1 MRMPSPVFSATS
13 SSSRSSIM
21 PSIDTGRRTLHLIHA
36 GSKPLRMA
44 ASASLLLALSG
55 CANLHTINRT
65 TELPGNGKAI
75 HLDAPQRLVYSNAK
89 GHTCAEPTPD
99 ALQAYISSA
108 GAGVNSGQNAAS
120 ISTALSAN
128 AASVGLHSQSI
139 TLMREHLFR
148 ICEYAQNKS
157 INPADTMLL
166 MERSQDLTMGVLAIE
181 QLTGAV
187 VARQP
192 ALTGQGQSTAS
203 AGVLATQA
211 QLDKAEERLAEREG
225 DLDDV
230 RDARIAQAS
239 ANEQAQQALRDAA
252 KADPKKTA
260 AEIKTLQDAASS
272 AQLKLSQLDARLAA
286 AQQAVD
292 KAASERDTLEK
303 KLDVA
308 LADSS
313 ASAAGKAQFSGGRG
327 RSNVSPATARHLARA
342 SVEIVKAV
350 LEKGHMTDNCINF
363 MSAIREQQPERS
375 DAPIQAMTAL
385 CAKVFEAAIK
395 KNLENPDQKTLMMTE

>member
-1 MRMPSPVFSATS
+1 MPAIYTAVSDHAVS
-13 SSSRSSIM
+13 
-21 PSIDTGRRTLHLIHA
+21 TGVHPAPWRLLMGGTV
-36 GSKPLRMA
+36 
-44 ASASLLLALSG
+44 LLLLSA

-65 TELPGNGKAI
+65 TDLPLNGKAI
-75 HLDAPQRLVYSNAK
+75 HLDAPQRLVYADAL

-99 ALQAYISSA
+99 ALQAYISAA

-120 ISTALSAN
+120 ISMALSAN

-187 VARQP
+187 VARQA
-192 ALTGQGQSTAS
+192 ALTGQGESAAS

-239 ANEQAQQALRDAA
+239 ASEQAQQALRDAA

-260 AEIKTLQDAASS
+260 AESKTLQDAASS
-272 AQLKLSQLDARLAA
+272 TQLKLAQLDARLAA

-292 KAASERDTLEK
+292 KAESERDALEK
-303 KLDVA
+303 KIDAAV
-308 LADSS
+308 ADSS
-313 ASAAGKAQFSGGRG
+313 ASAAGTAQFRGGRG
-327 RSNVSPATARHLARA
+327 HSNVSPATARHLARA

-363 MSAIREQQPERS
+363 MSSIREQPAART
-375 DAPIQAMTAL
+375 DAPFQTMTTL
-385 CAKVFEAAIK
+385 CEKVFQAAIEANRTGK
-395 KNLENPDQKTLMMTE
+395 SQPSLMMTQ

>member
-1 MRMPSPVFSATS
+1 MPITYTALSDHAVS
-13 SSSRSSIM
+13 
-21 PSIDTGRRTLHLIHA
+21 TGIPPAPWRLLMGGTV
-36 GSKPLRMA
+36 
-44 ASASLLLALSG
+44 LLLLSA

-65 TELPGNGKAI
+65 TELPLNGKAI
-75 HLDAPQRLVYSNAK
+75 HLDAPQRLVYADAL

-99 ALQAYISSA
+99 ALQAYISAA

-128 AASVGLHSQSI
+128 ATSVGLHSQSI

-157 INPADTMLL
+157 INAADTMLL

-187 VARQP
+187 VARQT
-192 ALTGQGQSTAS
+192 ALTGQGQSAAS

-239 ANEQAQQALRDAA
+239 ASEQAQQALLDAA

-292 KAASERDTLEK
+292 KAESERDALDK
-303 KLDVA
+303 KLNAAV
-308 LADSS
+308 ADSN
-313 ASAAGKAQFSGGRG
+313 ASTAGTAQFSGGRG

-342 SVEIVKAV
+342 SVDIVKAV

-363 MSAIREQQPERS
+363 MSVVREQQPVRN
-375 DAPIQAMTAL
+375 DAPFQAMTKL
-385 CAKVFEAAIK
+385 CTQVFEAAIK
-395 KNLENPDQKTLMMTE
+395 KNQENPDQRTLMMTQ

>member
-1 MRMPSPVFSATS
+1 MPAIYTAVSDHAVS
-13 SSSRSSIM
+13 
-21 PSIDTGRRTLHLIHA
+21 TGVHPAPWRLLMGGTV
-36 GSKPLRMA
+36 
-44 ASASLLLALSG
+44 LLLLSA

-65 TELPGNGKAI
+65 TDLPLNGKAI
-75 HLDAPQRLVYSNAK
+75 HLDAPQRLVYADAL

-99 ALQAYISSA
+99 ALQAYISAA

-120 ISTALSAN
+120 ISMALSAN

-187 VARQP
+187 VARQA
-192 ALTGQGQSTAS
+192 ALTGQGESAAS

-239 ANEQAQQALRDAA
+239 ASEQAQQALRDAA

-260 AEIKTLQDAASS
+260 AESKTLQYAASS
-272 AQLKLSQLDARLAA
+272 TQLKLAQLDARLAA

-292 KAASERDTLEK
+292 KAESERDALEK
-303 KLDVA
+303 KIAAAV
-308 LADSS
+308 ADSS
-313 ASAAGKAQFSGGRG
+313 ASAAGTAQFRGGRVH
-327 RSNVSPATARHLARA
+327 SNVSPATARHLARA

-363 MSAIREQQPERS
+363 MSSIREQPAART
-375 DAPIQAMTAL
+375 DAPFQTMTTL
-385 CAKVFEAAIK
+385 CEKVFQAAIEANRTGK
-395 KNLENPDQKTLMMTE
+395 SQPSLMMTQ

>member
-1 MRMPSPVFSATS
+1 MPATYNTVSDSSVSSHIS
-13 SSSRSSIM
+13 SSCWR
-21 PSIDTGRRTLHLIHA
+21 LLF
-36 GSKPLRMA
+36 GSAVLLSL
-44 ASASLLLALSG
+44 SA

-65 TELPGNGKAI
+65 TELPGDGKAI
-75 HLDAPQRLVYSNAK
+75 HLDAPQRLVYADAL

-148 ICEYAQNKS
+148 ICEFAQNKS

-187 VARQP
+187 VARQA
-192 ALTGQGQSTAS
+192 ALTGQGHSAAS

-211 QLDKAEERLAEREG
+211 QLDKAEKRLAEREG

-230 RDARIAQAS
+230 RNAHIAQAS
-239 ANEQAQQALRDAA
+239 ASDQAQQALQDAT
-252 KADPKKTA
+252 KADPKKTT
-260 AEIKTLQDAASS
+260 AEIKTLQEAASS
-272 AQLKLSQLDARLAA
+272 AQLKLAQLDARLAA
-286 AQQAVD
+286 TQVAVD
-292 KAASERDTLEK
+292 KAEKERDALEK

-308 LADSS
+308 LADSN
-313 ASAAGKAQFSGGRG
+313 ASATGTAQSWGGRSH
-327 RSNVSPATARHLARA
+327 SNVSPATARYLARA

-363 MSAIREQQPERS
+363 MSAIREHKPERS
-375 DAPIQAMTAL
+375 DAPIQAMTTL
-385 CAKVFEAAIK
+385 CTKVFEAAIK
-395 KNLENPDQKTLMMTE
+395 KNLENPDGKTMMKMTE

>member
-1 MRMPSPVFSATS
+1 MPAIHTSVSDTTVSARLTHTS
-13 SSSRSSIM
+13 WRLAVSSAVMLS
-21 PSIDTGRRTLHLIHA
+21 L
-36 GSKPLRMA
+36 
-44 ASASLLLALSG
+44 SA

-65 TELPGNGKAI
+65 TELPGDGKAI
-75 HLDAPQRLVYSNAK
+75 HLDAPQRLMYSNAE

-108 GAGVNSGQNAAS
+108 GAGVNSGQTAAS

-187 VARQP
+187 VARQT
-192 ALTGQGQSTAS
+192 ALTGQGQSRAS

-211 QLDKAEERLAEREG
+211 QLDRAEERLSEREG
-225 DLDDV
+225 DLDDI
-230 RDARIAQAS
+230 RNAHIAQVS
-239 ANEQAQQALRDAA
+239 DNELAQKALQDAD
-252 KADPKKTA
+252 KADPEKTA
-260 AEIKTLQDAASS
+260 AEIKTLRDAASS
-272 AQLKLSQLDARLAA
+272 AQLKLAQLDARLAA
-286 AQQAVD
+286 AQLAVD
-292 KAASERDTLEK
+292 KAEKERDALEK

-313 ASAAGKAQFSGGRG
+313 ASATGTAQSWGGRN
-327 RSNVSPATARHLARA
+327 RSNVSPATARHLASA
-342 SVEIVKAV
+342 SVAIVKAV

-363 MSAIREQQPERS
+363 MSSIREQPAART
-375 DAPIQAMTAL
+375 DAPFQAMTTL
-385 CAKVFEAAIK
+385 CTEVFHAAIEANRTGK
-395 KNLENPDQKTLMMTE
+395 SRPSLMMTQ

>member
-1 MRMPSPVFSATS
+1 MPATYTAVS
-13 SSSRSSIM
+13 DHAVS
-21 PSIDTGRRTLHLIHA
+21 TGIRPAPWRLLT
-36 GSKPLRMA
+36 GGTV
-44 ASASLLLALSG
+44 LLLLSA

-65 TELPGNGKAI
+65 TDLPLNGKAI
-75 HLDAPQRLVYSNAK
+75 HLDAPQRLVYADAL

-99 ALQAYISSA
+99 ALQAYISAA

-187 VARQP
+187 VARQA
-192 ALTGQGQSTAS
+192 ALTGQGESAAS

-230 RDARIAQAS
+230 RDARISQAS
-239 ANEQAQQALRDAA
+239 ASEQAQQALRDAA

-260 AEIKTLQDAASS
+260 AESKTLQDAASS
-272 AQLKLSQLDARLAA
+272 AQLKLAQLDARLAA

-292 KAASERDTLEK
+292 KAESERDALEK
-303 KLDVA
+303 KVDAAV
-308 LADSS
+308 ADSS
-313 ASAAGKAQFSGGRG
+313 ASAAGTAQFSGGRG
-327 RSNVSPATARHLARA
+327 HSNVSPATARHLARA

-363 MSAIREQQPERS
+363 MSSIREQPAART
-375 DAPIQAMTAL
+375 DAPFQTMTAL
-385 CAKVFEAAIK
+385 CEKVFQAAIEANRTGK
-395 KNLENPDQKTLMMTE
+395 SQPSLMMTQ

>member
-1 MRMPSPVFSATS
+1 MSAIHTTVYAKTTS
-13 SSSRSSIM
+13 A
-21 PSIDTGRRTLHLIHA
+21 HFIHA
-36 GSKPLRMA
+36 SRRLTA
-44 ASASLLLALSG
+44 ASAILLSLSA
-55 CANLHTINRT
+55 CANLHTIHRT
-65 TELPGNGKAI
+65 TDLPLNGKAI
-75 HLDAPQRLVYSNAK
+75 HLDAPQRLVYADAL

-99 ALQAYISSA
+99 ALQAYISAA

-128 AASVGLHSQSI
+128 ATSVGLHSQSI
-139 TLMREHLFR
+139 TLMWEHLFR

-157 INPADTMLL
+157 INAADTMLL

-187 VARQP
+187 VPRQT
-192 ALTGQGQSTAS
+192 ALTGQGQAAAS

-239 ANEQAQQALRDAA
+239 ASEQALKALQDAA

-272 AQLKLSQLDARLAA
+272 AQLKLAQLDARLTA

-292 KAASERDTLEK
+292 KAESERAALEK
-303 KLDVA
+303 KLDAAV
-308 LADSS
+308 ADSS
-313 ASAAGKAQFSGGRG
+313 ASTAGTAQFSGGRG
-327 RSNVSPATARHLARA
+327 RSNVSPATARHVARA

-363 MSAIREQQPERS
+363 MSAIREHEPVRN
-375 DAPIQAMTAL
+375 DAPFLAMTEL
-385 CAKVFEAAIK
+385 CTKVFDAAIK
-395 KNLENPDQKTLMMTE
+395 KNQQSADQNPMMMTQ